1 LHAHAIDNLRYIRE
15 TMERAGSFTAVPG
28 WGGFAM
34 GVSAVIASFVAA
46 KQVRVGAW
54 LATWLIEGAVAV
66 AIGIL
71 AMWRKAAKAGLPMW
85 SAPARKFV
93 FSFVPPLMVGAALT
107 MVLWKVGA
115 VTVIPGV
122 WLMLYGTGV
131 VTGGTFSVPI
141 VPVMGGDTVAKSNA
155 LPSHPPHSQG
165 TSGPVEVHRGQP
177 AIPEL
182 DRLIHPRI
190 RLGIISALAAADS
203 PLTFN
208 DLKDLLQ
215 TTDGNLSVHAR
226 KLEEAKYIACTKSF
240 EGRMPKTEY
249 TLTPAGRK
257 AFDKYLDHMEAIL
270 QAAKR

>member
-1 LHAHAIDNLRYIRE
+1 
-15 TMERAGSFTAVPG
+15 M
-28 WGGFAM
+28 
-34 GVSAVIASFVAA
+34 
-46 KQVRVGAW
+46 
-54 LATWLIEGAVAV
+54 
-66 AIGIL
+66 
-71 AMWRKAAKAGLPMW
+71 
-85 SAPARKFV
+85 AR
-93 FSFVPPLMVGAALT
+93 
-107 MVLWKVGA
+107 
-115 VTVIPGV
+115 
-122 WLMLYGTGV
+122 
-131 VTGGTFSVPI
+131 
-141 VPVMGGDTVAKSNA
+141 SNA
-155 LPSHPPHSQG
+155 LPKTAQSQ
-165 TSGPVEVHRGQP
+165 PLEVVRLSKTGSPAIPEQRGSA

-226 KLEEAKYIACTKSF
+226 KLEEAKYIACAKSF